1 MLKQGTKERIE
12 LMNPQD
18 NYGFPVTPED
28 PGDTKFKKRLRL
40 LGILAAIMVVVFIVL
55 IIISNRK
62 PLTITSYNPT
72 LSVITTQAPTLKLTF
87 NMPLVSTS
95 ASVTSNPSIITSSNV
110 SGNTLTLNL
119 KARTMLILHT
129 YTITIK
135 SLQATTGQ
143 KLVNKV
149 VSFSPKF
156 ATPFVTGEEGLKSI
170 GLTDQQVAD
179 INNYNAQLS
188 PWAQTVEVD
197 TGSIKHYMLNP
208 SDPWSPWAVSFT
220 ESIDGYNYNVVGSF
234 YNTQDIQ
241 VQITDPSTNT
251 QVLNAGSPGSV

>member
-1 MLKQGTKERIE
+1 
-12 LMNPQD
+12 MNPKD
-18 NYGFPVTPED
+18 NYGFPTTPED
-28 PGDTKFKKRLRL
+28 PGDTKFKKRLKL
-40 LGILAAIMVVVFIVL
+40 LGILAVVLVIVL
-55 IIISNRK
+55 VVIMIIGNRK
-62 PLTITSYNPT
+62 PLTITNYNPS
-72 LSVITTQAPTLKLTF
+72 LSVITTQAPALKLTF

-95 ASVTSNPSIITSSNV
+95 ASVTSNPSLVASSTI

-143 KLVNKV
+143 KMTNKV
-149 VSFSPKF
+149 ISFSPKF
-156 ATPFVTGEEGLKSI
+156 AAPFITGEETLKGI
-170 GLTDQQVAD
+170 GLTDQQVTD

-188 PWAQTVEVD
+188 PWAQTIEVD
-197 TGSIKHYMLNP
+197 TGSVKHYMLNP

-234 YNTQDIQ
+234 YSTQDIQ
-241 VQITDPSTNT
+241 VEITDPNTNT